1 VGKLWAECGQG
12 RLGDSQ
18 PRGSSNASSR
28 AHSVGGK
35 FQHLTPSATTTTG
48 SAASAPSPNSTETAH
63 WKPPAAKPSG
73 TGSTATPTEPCT
85 SSRSCACVVTN
96 PPAIASRDASLKER
110 RKRDRPLSETAAI
123 SPARCSMPSTHPGQP
138 PKSLPEHRSNCYQG
152 PNRSNGVFQA
162 PLLAWASHQLVP
174 TDPSSPTQ
182 NTSR

>member
-1 VGKLWAECGQG
+1 MTVSHGEVPTL
-12 RLGDSQ
+12 R
-18 PRGSSNASSR
+18 SR
-28 AHSVGGK
+28 SHSVRRK

-48 SAASAPSPNSTETAH
+48 SAASAPSPNSTEPAH
-63 WKPPAAKPSG
+63 WKLPAAKPSG

-85 SSRSCACVVTN
+85 SSWSCAYVVTN
-96 PPAIASRDASLKER
+96 PAATTWRGASLKER
-110 RKRDRPLSETAAI
+110 RKRDRPLSETAI

-138 PKSLPEHRSNCYQG
+138 PKSSPEHRSNRYQG

-174 TDPSSPTQ
+174 TDPSGPTQ